1 MVDGLG
7 GPPAIEE
14 LRSLGVRR
22 EEVIGLSSEIVWRVH
37 ATAGE
42 HVLPWNF
49 PRTWGPVL
57 RFDHHPQPLGMHPEA
72 GIWYGAANPR
82 GALAEVFQET
92 RLIDRFHGT
101 PYLTAARFTRKVRL
115 LDVGGIGTGAWL
127 TRAGGQFAL
136 DSAPHRI
143 AQEWAQAI
151 HEAYGE
157 VEGIAYR
164 GRFAGGPCVALFER
178 GAEALPDRP
187 ELSLPLS
194 HPGLHAGVATA
205 ALELGYTVL

>member
-1 MVDGLG
+1 MVDALS
-7 GPPAIEE
+7 GPPAAEE
-14 LRSLGVRR
+14 LRDLDLRR
-22 EEVIGLSSEIVWRVH
+22 EEVIGLPSEIVWRVH

-57 RFDHHPQPLGMHPEA
+57 RFDHHRRPLGIHPET
-72 GIWYGAANPR
+72 GIWYGAADPR
-82 GALAEVFQET
+82 GAFAEVFQET

-101 PYLTAARFTRKVRL
+101 PYLTASRFTRKVRL
-115 LDVGGIGTGAWL
+115 LDVGGIGKGTWMI
-127 TRAGGQFAL
+127 RAGAQFAL

-143 AQEWAQAI
+143 AQQWARAI
-151 HEAYGE
+151 HAAYGDID
-157 VEGIAYR
+157 GIAYR

-178 GAEALPDRP
+178 GGDALSDRP

-194 HPGLHAGVATA
+194 HPGLHAGIATA